1 MSIRAS
7 KSSTHD
13 KKLSKVVGR
22 KIVAVTR
29 KQKVAKRNSTSN
41 GGEKQGL
48 LFDGLQF
55 LLTGFSSD
63 KKDKLARI
71 IEEHGGVVLTD
82 IPRPPHLR
90 SIRRRKGDADKRPP
104 IVIAPQQVDDHI
116 ILGLNKNELVIC

>member
-7 KSSTHD
+7 KSRTHD
-13 KKLSKVVGR
+13 KKLSKVVGQ
-22 KIVAVTR
+22 KIVTVTR

-41 GGEKQGL
+41 RGEKQGL

-63 KKDKLARI
+63 KKDELARI

-90 SIRRRKGDADKRPP
+90 SIRRKGDADGRPP